1 MGRGL
6 LRDCHVADA
15 PRSICVE
22 CQAFLRVWRRDGS
35 IRVVVPRGFVSR
47 GFRGGP
53 PRSVATAACALRPP
67 GPLCQLCHV
76 AAADGRNQASS
87 LSRVSPPGTPC
98 TRPGARR
105 DRPPDGALALLPA
118 TVPRP
123 GGQSHQGGQRLP
135 VVLPQFGQLGGQGGG
150 GELPYAR
157 PINRNRPGRCGPRR
171 VSSLRPSGASW
182 ACLGEREHY
191 GGSSIRGNHRTSGWL
206 ISTTLKRP
214 WDRLSGLVIAS
225 VAWQSRRRS
234 NGGSPTCVQPRRDC
248 HVPRQARD
256 ERKFVA
262 MTD

>member
-1 MGRGL
+1 MGGCAPHPRPLSRWERGKGRVFCL
-6 LRDCHVADA
+6 DGRDERDGQDFWVGVWCGIATWFDRLTMSGYA

-47 GFRGGP
+47 EFRGGP

-150 GELPYAR
+150 GKLPYAR
-157 PINRNRPGRCGPRR
+157 PINRTGPGAAGQDGSAAYALPARRGPALGRENIMAVR
-171 VSSLRPSGASW
+171 AS
-182 ACLGEREHY
+182 AATTGRA
-191 GGSSIRGNHRTSGWL
+191 GG
-206 ISTTLKRP
+206 
-214 WDRLSGLVIAS
+214 
-225 VAWQSRRRS
+225 
-234 NGGSPTCVQPRRDC
+234 
-248 HVPRQARD
+248 
-256 ERKFVA
+256 
-262 MTD
+262 

>member
-1 MGRGL
+1 MSVGRERPSPPAPLPPGEGEGTGFYL
-6 LRDCHVADA
+6 DGRDERDGQDFWVVVWCGIATWFDRLTMSGYA

-53 PRSVATAACALRPP
+53 PRSVATVACALRPP

-87 LSRVSPPGTPC
+87 PSRVSPPGTPC
-98 TRPGARR
+98 TRPGAPRR

-157 PINRNRPGRCGPRR
+157 PINENRPGRCGPRR

-182 ACLGEREHY
+182 AWPGESENVMAVR
-191 GGSSIRGNHRTSGWL
+191 
-206 ISTTLKRP
+206 
-214 WDRLSGLVIAS
+214 AS
-225 VAWQSRRRS
+225 AA
-234 NGGSPTCVQPRRDC
+234 TI
-248 HVPRQARD
+248 
-256 ERKFVA
+256 
-262 MTD
+262 